1 MKKSLKLIVQLFAM
15 VLPASMYARVIT
27 SQEYNGLVYNKGY
40 EYDFQ
45 VKNLFYTIHE
55 NGVYV
60 SAEKYLYDP
69 ENSTEPNEVVINSS
83 YLESIFIPD
92 KVEYG
97 DTVYTVIGI
106 DDAAFKGSDIEDIS
120 IPSTV
125 RYIGRYAFSGCANLT
140 DIDLP
145 DGINTIKEMAFSY
158 CSNLYDVELPKC
170 LLYLN
175 YGTFKGCDNL
185 TYVNIPKSVAGLDK
199 EVFSGCG
206 QLRRIYLFSRKPIGF
221 IKGQGENDTFYGV
234 NTDQFSVFVSPGAFH
249 EYAFL
254 SDWASFNV
262 EQNYRLYSQGWYDF
276 IKYSSGAV
284 WIVDALYGGDVIIPQ
299 TVNIDGEEYHV
310 EGIESYAFSNNIMKR
325 SVVFPEGLT
334 TIKEFAFSGCNTIT
348 SLTFPST
355 IQEIGESAFR
365 DCDQLTSVYI
375 NSKNPNLIYVGDSA
389 FCNSIVCDLYV
400 PDVSFNLYSNSPVW
414 SGFSQIHTNTIIRD
428 NLSFEV
434 LSEED
439 KTAIL
444 VGFNDLHD
452 TLVIPSTISL
462 NGQEYTVVAIK
473 ENTFSKCKELISV
486 TIPTSI
492 KTIGA
497 AAFSYCSNLKKI
509 NLPPSLSEIEKEV
522 FRECENLDSIT
533 FPAKLKKIGDG
544 SFRDCKELQSLYIP
558 DSVETIDGNAFDGC
572 INLKELY
579 VPASVSKIDFT
590 AFQQCSKIESIT
602 WNTPYC
608 SLWSVTREC
617 NWSLKRCILGEEIKT
632 LEYNSFC
639 RCRYLSS
646 IILPENLEIIDDNAF
661 EGCLSLTS
669 IVIPQKV
676 QQVNRAAFLECSSL
690 KKVVIEGNPTFY
702 EEAFAWCDNI
712 DTIVFKSQTPPQM
725 CHSVYYYEPYCRD
738 FFSDKTY
745 NDAKLFIPE
754 GSMDAYSTSNIWS
767 RFCSLYTVG
776 YESDFENES
785 IYYTYHTDGVFAGA
799 KALKPDSFRRKFG
812 YDGPLTPRDPATG
825 GLQPRTP
832 RRSQSTPYS
841 GNILIP
847 ASVSVNDS
855 ILEVTGVNYYAFIG
869 CDEIESVYIP
879 GSVNNLGYGCFAGC
893 SNLKSVNIPS
903 RVSKIPNAIFY
914 DCSSLSS
921 LEIPDSVTVIGYSAF
936 CGCTS
941 LTEITIPA
949 GVKYIDQ
956 YAFAYCSGL
965 KRIVIEGNP
974 VIDETAFIGCSAG
987 LEFVYTTKVESHKAL
1002 DSEGTIHY
1010 GIDGRVIKPDT
1021 PGLHLIKHKDGTV
1034 SKSLVR

>member
-1 MKKSLKLIVQLFAM
+1 MKKSFKLIVQLFAM

-106 DDAAFKGSDIEDIS
+106 DDAAFKGSDIEDIY

-125 RYIGRYAFSGCANLT
+125 RHIGRYAFSGCANLT
-140 DIDLP
+140 YIDLP

-158 CSNLYDVELPKC
+158 CSNLYEVELPSC
-170 LLYLN
+170 LSYLN
-175 YGTFKGCDNL
+175 YGTFKGCGNL
-185 TYVNIPKSVAGLDK
+185 KYIIIPKRVSGMDT
-199 EVFSGCG
+199 EVFSGCS
-206 QLRRIYLFSRKPIGF
+206 QLQQIHINSRKPIGF
-221 IKGQGENDTFYGV
+221 IKGQGVYDTFYGV
-234 NTDQFSVFVSPGAFH
+234 NMNTCSVYVAPAGHTDYIFDDNWG
-249 EYAFL
+249 
-254 SDWASFNV
+254 SFNI
-262 EQNYRLYSQGWYDF
+262 QSDYRLYSYGWYDF
-276 IKYSSGAV
+276 VKYSPETV
-284 WIVDALYGGDVIIPQ
+284 WIVGAQLGDDVIIPQ
-299 TVNIDGEEYHV
+299 TVNINGQEYYV
-310 EGIESYAFSNNIMKR
+310 EGIESYAFSDNNMIR

-334 TIKEFAFSGCNTIT
+334 TIKEFAFSGCNRVT

-355 IQEIGESAFR
+355 IEEIGESAFR

-444 VGFNDLHD
+444 VGFNDLHE

-544 SFRDCKELQSLYIP
+544 SFRDCKGLQSLYIP

-579 VPASVSKIDFT
+579 VPASVSKIEFT

-608 SLWSVTREC
+608 SLWRVTREC

-632 LEYNSFC
+632 LEYNSF
-639 RCRYLSS
+639 RQCRYLSS

-702 EEAFAWCDNI
+702 EEAFAWCDSI

-825 GLQPRTP
+825 GLQPRAP

-936 CGCTS
+936 FGCTS